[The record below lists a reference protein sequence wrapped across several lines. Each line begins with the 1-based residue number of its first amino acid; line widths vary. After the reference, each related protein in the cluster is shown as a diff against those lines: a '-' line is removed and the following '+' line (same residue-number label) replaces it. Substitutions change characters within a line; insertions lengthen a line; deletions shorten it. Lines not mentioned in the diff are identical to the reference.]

1 MYLQSIEPYN
11 SNDLLLCSKNSK
23 KREKIDSENN
33 GF

>member
-11 SNDLLLCSKNSK
+11 SNDLLSCSKNSK

-33 GF
+33 VF